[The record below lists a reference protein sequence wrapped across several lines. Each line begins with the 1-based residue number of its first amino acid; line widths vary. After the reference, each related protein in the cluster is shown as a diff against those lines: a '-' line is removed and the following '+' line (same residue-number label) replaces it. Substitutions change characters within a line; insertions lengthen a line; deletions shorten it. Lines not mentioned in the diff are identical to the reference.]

1 MKIHNF
7 GVTGMNPYKKQMAT
21 TNAQTQKA
29 QLGSDK
35 IEISNTAKELQ
46 QNSSVIADRQKKIEA
61 IQKQI
66 ETGTYK
72 VDPEKVAKSM
82 VDFFS
87 KKNDQ

>member
-7 GVTGMNPYKKQMAT
+7 GVTGMNPYKKQMAK
-21 TNAQTQKA
+21 TNAQMQKA

-46 QNSSVIADRQKKIEA
+46 QNSSVIVDRQKKLEA